1 MKHGRPHGGEE
12 ENVGAAPPLKNH
24 ENKIFAIYSSLWGA
38 FSLCEGLFR
47 YLGRFCYFFQVQPE
61 LIMGGLFHDVGAFF
75 TMWGPFS
82 RCGGLF
88 AIFFSL

>member
-1 MKHGRPHGGEE
+1 MDSHETWGGEE

-38 FSLCEGLFR
+38 FSPCEGLFR
-47 YLGRFCYFFQVQPE
+47 YLGAF
-61 LIMGGLFHDVGAFF
+61 LLLFSGSARVNYGR
-75 TMWGPFS
+75 PFS